1 MAISTY
7 SELQS
12 AVTNWLRRGG
22 DSDLVTR
29 APELIALA
37 EAQFNRDLKHRKME
51 ATTDLSTVAGTA
63 TVALPSDYIETRAA
77 VMQTSPLRVL
87 TFVTPTQLD
96 TNWAAGGTG
105 VPTEYTVIGPN
116 LKLGITPDAIY
127 TLELTYY
134 QKIAALSDSNTT
146 NWLLTSHP
154 DMYLYG
160 ALLQAAP
167 YMSDDERVPVWG
179 AFYDRAKE
187 GIENDA
193 NRSAWSG
200 GPLYTRVGVYT
211 A

>member
-12 AVTNWLRRGG
+12 AVTNWLRRGD

-51 ATTDLSTVAGTA
+51 ATSDLTLSASVK
-63 TVALPSDYIETRAA
+63 TVALPTDYIEARAL
-77 VMQTSPLRVL
+77 VLQTTPLVVL
-87 TFVTPTQLD
+87 TYVTPTQLD
-96 TNWAAGGTG
+96 TNWAAGGSG
-105 VPTEYTVIGPN
+105 VPSEYSIIGSN
-116 LKLGITPDAIY
+116 IKVGITPDSGY
-127 TLELTYY
+127 TLEITYY

>member
-1 MAISTY
+1 MSISTY
-7 SELQS
+7 AELKT
-12 AVTNWLRRGG
+12 AAANWLRRGG
-22 DSDLVTR
+22 DSDYVER
-29 APELIALA
+29 VPELIALA
-37 EAQFNRDLKHRKME
+37 EAQFNRDLRHRSME
-51 ATTDLSTVAGTA
+51 TTTDLTLSASVK
-63 TVALPSDYIETRAA
+63 TVALPSDYIETRAL
-77 VMQTSPLRVL
+77 VLQTTPLRVL

-96 TNWAAGGTG
+96 TNWASGGTG
-105 VPTEYTVIGPN
+105 VPSEYTIIGSN
-116 LKLGITPDAIY
+116 IKLGIAPDSGY
-127 TLELTYY
+127 TLEQTYY
-134 QKIAALSDSNTT
+134 QKIPALSDSATT

-154 DMYLYG
+154 DLYLYG

-193 NRSAWSG
+193 SRSAWSG